1 MLNVLN
7 VRRVSVIQTSNGRRK
22 AEMLTSG
29 LVEAT
34 DRLLDVT
41 KFGCLVVG
49 STHNTHTRQ
58 RVFRSVSPGDQWDA

>member
-7 VRRVSVIQTSNGRRK
+7 VRRVSVIQTGNGRRK

-34 DRLLDVT
+34 V
-41 KFGCLVVG
+41 GCLTLPSLNASSLEVP
-49 STHNTHTRQ
+49 TTHTRQ